1 MNLKLRWW
9 GVVVVGLALNAFS
22 LAQTA
27 AAPAKKRHA
36 RPAAAP
42 AATQE
47 DVQALR
53 DLVQSQQK
61 QIEAQRQQM
70 QQLQDQLHQVLDAV
84 VAAAFQDVECAIQ
97 RQRPQRLRLPL
108 HRRTLFL
115 KRRARK
121 NRPN

>member
-22 LAQTA
+22 LARTA

-61 QIEAQRQQM
+61 QIEALTDG
-70 QQLQDQLHQVLDAV
+70 LQKVTARVKAANPASRV
-84 VAAAFQDVECAIQ
+84 VSDE
-97 RQRPQRLRLPL
+97 
-108 HRRTLFL
+108 
-115 KRRARK
+115 
-121 NRPN
+121 